1 MLIVA
6 VLLVGD
12 LFVEFLSSTLV
23 TVIVQFSWVRF
34 CTAGGWG
41 WGGCSKLYNVG
52 LHQRINCPPLGCTHW
67 KPPAVRYGQMLSFI
81 GVYVTFKVQF
91 YGFFWLHSVPTYVTE
106 VSLWSTSRVYLLT
119 FLKILVLKNQRNC
132 CSFTFSCSFS
142 IDRITEYLLCFFL
155 SFIFSAFLSLS
166 GLLTRYMYCSLFFTR
181 NAYLQLSSFCLK
193 LFRQLSFPSVCPL
206 FLIQHFPLLHFS
218 VSNCVSICANTVC
231 KLHWSVTHSS
241 HPHPPVGNGQLCV
254 AVSFF

>member
-1 MLIVA
+1 MNQFIYPTMLIVA
-6 VLLVGD
+6 VLLVVD

-67 KPPAVRYGQMLSFI
+67 KPPAVRYGQMLSFT
-81 GVYVTFKVQF
+81 GVYVTFKVQL

-119 FLKILVLKNQRNC
+119 FLD
-132 CSFTFSCSFS
+132 FS
-142 IDRITEYLLCFFL
+142 R
-155 SFIFSAFLSLS
+155 
-166 GLLTRYMYCSLFFTR
+166 
-181 NAYLQLSSFCLK
+181 SSFW
-193 LFRQLSFPSVCPL
+193 R
-206 FLIQHFPLLHFS
+206 I
-218 VSNCVSICANTVC
+218 
-231 KLHWSVTHSS
+231 SVTAVHSNFLA
-241 HPHPPVGNGQLCV
+241 PFQ
-254 AVSFF
+254 